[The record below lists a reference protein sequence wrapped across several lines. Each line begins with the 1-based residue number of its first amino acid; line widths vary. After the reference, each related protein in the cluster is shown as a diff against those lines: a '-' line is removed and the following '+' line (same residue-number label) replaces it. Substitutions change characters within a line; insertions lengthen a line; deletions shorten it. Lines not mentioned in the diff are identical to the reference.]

1 MVLIRNKF
9 KGIHITHS
17 KIASQLRTK
26 GTAVNNWRIYPKLF
40 SFVWQGKT
48 LSGMLKICEK
58 ASVCRIGCRTRRSP
72 HDFFLRSV
80 YLLAHCAIE
89 ASCNRFFFTKLL
101 QSNTKKSQI
110 FSLHFQTSFPTF
122 RQIGPD
128 CNSLLTEKQYKYRKI
143 QAHKPSFCITSTL
156 ITSTAISCF

>member
-1 MVLIRNKF
+1 MR
-9 KGIHITHS
+9 KGISVSNRMSDKTN
-17 KIASQLRTK
+17 AP
-26 GTAVNNWRIYPKLF
+26 WLF
-40 SFVWQGKT
+40 LW
-48 LSGMLKICEK
+48 
-58 ASVCRIGCRTRRSP
+58 
-72 HDFFLRSV
+72 SV

-128 CNSLLTEKQYKYRKI
+128 CSSLLTEKQYKYRKI
-143 QAHKPSFCITSTL
+143 QAHKPSFCTSTPGL
-156 ITSTAISCF
+156 LFGHFFGTLESQKCRLFEFFPWVFDFFLEFLSFSLSFEFFPWVLSALSFFQNV